1 MKKYWRQI
9 VFTLVIVLMMGL
21 FFLLPL
27 PSYIEAPGSAEP
39 LSQFVTVNHLRDRK
53 KGAYMLVTVGIGQA
67 TPYRWLAAQFNK
79 FEDSVSQEELMGDED
94 SQAYGQIQRYYM
106 ENSINTAIQQA
117 YKAAQRPYEL
127 KFLGIYVMDVLAQ
140 SSLHGKVQVGD
151 TITAID
157 GHHFNS
163 NQGFIN
169 YLKQKKRGSQVRIT
183 YQRQKRTKQATAKI
197 MRLPQTKRNGIGIT
211 LTDRTKIQTKT
222 PVKIDAG
229 DIGGPSAGMMFSLQV
244 YEQLTGNHLR
254 AGRKIAGTGTI
265 AADGTV
271 GPIGGI
277 DKKVVAANQAGA
289 SIFFAPNDP
298 VTKTIKKL
306 DPHYV
311 NNYHLAQQTAKKI
324 KTKMKIV
331 PVKNFNDVITYLKK

>member
-9 VFTLVIVLMMGL
+9 VFTLLTVVLVGL

-39 LSQFVTVNHLRDRK
+39 LSQFVTVDHQRDHK

-67 TPYRWLAAQFNK
+67 TPYRWLAAQFND
-79 FEDSVSQEELMGDED
+79 FEETVSQEDLMGDAD
-94 SQAYGQIQRYYM
+94 SQAYNQIQRYYM

-117 YKAAQRPYEL
+117 YQAAGRSYQL
-127 KFLGIYVMDVLAQ
+127 KFLGIYVMDVLKQ

-157 GHHFNS
+157 GQHFDS

-169 YLKQKKRGSQVRIT
+169 YLKQKKRGSKVRIT
-183 YQRQKRTKQATAKI
+183 YQHQKQTKEATAKI

-211 LTDRTKIQTKT
+211 LTDRTQIKTKT

-244 YEQLTGNHLR
+244 YEQLTGNQLR
-254 AGRKIAGTGTI
+254 DGRKIAGTGTI

-277 DKKVVAANQAGA
+277 DKKVVAADQAGA
-289 SIFFAPNDP
+289 SIFFAPDDP
-298 VTKTIKKL
+298 VTKAIKKL
-306 DPHYV
+306 DPDYV
-311 NNYHLAQQTAKKI
+311 NNYQLAKQAAKKI

-331 PVKNFNDVITYLKK
+331 PVKKFSDVITYLKK